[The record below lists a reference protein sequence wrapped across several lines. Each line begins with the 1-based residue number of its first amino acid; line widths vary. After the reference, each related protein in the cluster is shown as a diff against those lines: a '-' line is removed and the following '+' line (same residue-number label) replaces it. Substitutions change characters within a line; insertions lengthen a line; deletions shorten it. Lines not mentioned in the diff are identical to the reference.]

1 MFDPMNEVTFTVNLA
16 GPEPRNP
23 VSIYHL
29 GQGFFLAGNRC
40 LLNIDVGPG
49 ITQCLVSPGVVNLCL
64 AIELFLKSVIVA
76 SGADA
81 PKSHKLKELFA
92 LVPLEFVAELRTS
105 FNASV
110 PTPTLDELLEQISEY
125 FVKIRYGHEFNIFAF
140 YEYPVYVLA
149 KLMYIQSASVHGQK
163 TGIEIVR
170 V

>member
-1 MFDPMNEVTFTVNLA
+1 MSEVTLTVNLA

-40 LLNIDVGPG
+40 LLNIDVAPG

-76 SGADA
+76 NGTVA
-81 PKSHKLKELFA
+81 PKSHKLKDLSD
-92 LVPLEFVAELRTS
+92 LIPPEFVAELRAS
-105 FNASV
+105 FNASI
-110 PTPTLDELLEQISEY
+110 PNPAFDELLEQISEY
-125 FVKIRYGHEFNIFAF
+125 FVKVRYGCEFNIFAF
-140 YEYPVYVLA
+140 HEYPVFALA
-149 KLMYIQSASVHGQK
+149 RLLYIQSARFHGQK
-163 TGIEIVR
+163 TGIELVR

>member
-1 MFDPMNEVTFTVNLA
+1 MAEVTLTVNLA
-16 GPEPRNP
+16 GLEPRNP
-23 VSIYHL
+23 VSIFHL

-40 LLNIDVGPG
+40 LLNIDVAPG

-76 SGADA
+76 RGALA

-92 LVPLEFVAELRTS
+92 LVSPEFVAELRAS

-110 PTPTLDELLEQISEY
+110 PTPAFDELLEQVSNY
-125 FVKIRYGHEFNIFAF
+125 FVEIRYGHEFNVFAF
-140 YEYPVYVLA
+140 HEHPVYVLG
-149 KLMYIQSASVHGQK
+149 KLLYIQSARVHGQK
-163 TGIEIVR
+163 TGIEVVR

>member
-1 MFDPMNEVTFTVNLA
+1 MAEVTLTVNLA

-29 GQGFFLAGNRC
+29 GQSFFLAGNRC
-40 LLNIDVGPG
+40 LLNIDVAPG

-76 SGADA
+76 SGAVA
-81 PKSHKLKELFA
+81 PKSHKLKELCA
-92 LVPLEFVAELRTS
+92 LVPPEFIAELRTS

-110 PTPTLDELLEQISEY
+110 PTPALDELLEQVSEY
-125 FVKIRYGHEFNIFAF
+125 FVKIRYGYEFNVFAF
-140 YEYPVYVLA
+140 HEHPVYVLA
-149 KLMYIQSASVHGQK
+149 KLLYIQSARVHGQK